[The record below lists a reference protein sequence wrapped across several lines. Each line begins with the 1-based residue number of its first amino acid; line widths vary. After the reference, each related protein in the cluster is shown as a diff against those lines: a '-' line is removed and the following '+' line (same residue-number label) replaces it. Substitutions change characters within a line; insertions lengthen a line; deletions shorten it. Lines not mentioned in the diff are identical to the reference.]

1 MKARCHREGLL
12 TACQTAMAVLPTR
25 TTSPILR
32 KIHFNV
38 EDPDV
43 GVLLATDLDQALRY
57 RVSGVT
63 TTQAGKVLLPTQEL
77 VAILRE
83 LSDEFVDIS
92 STDSGLKIAG
102 SSSKFEFPSEDP
114 AEFPPLPEFPE
125 TAGFKLPAKQLSMM
139 IKRTVFAAATEH
151 SRYHMCSVLME
162 FDPNGDTRFVA
173 TDGKRL
179 ALMAGKAEVE
189 KAPKETAKALAPP
202 KAMTLLS
209 RILADPDELVEIAL
223 GVNDAM
229 FRTAKVVVYT
239 RLVEGRFPPW
249 QSVLPGDPP
258 IKVPVTIDKFFSAV
272 RQARIVTSTESKAV
286 KFTFEDGSVILRGQG
301 ADVGESEVV
310 LPIAYTDKPLEITF
324 DPELLVDVLRVL
336 DPSEEAIL
344 AMTDGRKAAVLKTVD
359 GYQYVIMPVTRDK

>member
-12 TACQTAMAVLPTR
+12 TACQAATAVLPTR

-32 KIHFNV
+32 KIHFSV
-38 EDPDV
+38 EEPDL
-43 GVLLATDLDQALRY
+43 GVLLATDLDQAIRY

-63 TTQAGKVLLPTQEL
+63 TTQPGKVLLPTEQF
-77 VAILRE
+77 VPILRE
-83 LSDEFVDIS
+83 LSDEFVDLS
-92 STDSGLKIAG
+92 ATDSGLKIIGA
-102 SSSKFEFPSEDP
+102 SSKFDFPSEDP

-125 TAGFKLPAKQLSMM
+125 TAGFKLKAKDLATM
-139 IKRTVFAAATEH
+139 IRRTVFAAATEH

-162 FDPNGDTRFVA
+162 FDPNGDVRFVA

-179 ALMAGKAEVE
+179 AVMPGKAEVV

-202 KAMTLLS
+202 KAMTLLA

-223 GVNDAM
+223 GQNDAM

-258 IKVPVTIDKFFSAV
+258 TKVPVGVDKFFSAV
-272 RQARIVTSTESKAV
+272 RQARIVTSAESKAV
-286 KFTFEDGSVILRGQG
+286 KFTFEDGSVTLRGQG

-310 LPIAYTDKPLEITF
+310 LPVAYTDKPLEITF

-336 DPSEEAIL
+336 DPSEEIIL
-344 AMTDGRKAAVLKTVD
+344 AMSDGKKAAILRTTD
-359 GYQYVIMPVTRDK
+359 NYQYVIMPVTRDK